1 MGKKIALNVFYT
13 LSLVLCFLGMVWAYK
28 NNSYL
33 IVIFFASAF
42 AAVLFFKIQLLKDLK
57 KDLNNKSNQNKK

>member
-13 LSLVLCFLGMVWAYK
+13 LCLVMCFLGMVWAYK

-33 IVIFFASAF
+33 IVLFFASAF
-42 AAVLFFKIQLLKDLK
+42 ATFLFFKIQLLKDFK
-57 KDLNNKSNQNKK
+57 KETNNKPKQDK